1 MSDVPLLFP
10 SLVFHRCRT
19 TPFFLVSFVPVFS
32 PFQRSGASNVTA
44 GESLSWVE
52 GSVYRVNQSCTNP

>member
-1 MSDVPLLFP
+1 MADVPLLFP

-32 PFQRSGASNVTA
+32 PFH
-44 GESLSWVE
+44 GESKGVVPAMSRLE
-52 GSVYRVNQSCTNP
+52 KAYPG